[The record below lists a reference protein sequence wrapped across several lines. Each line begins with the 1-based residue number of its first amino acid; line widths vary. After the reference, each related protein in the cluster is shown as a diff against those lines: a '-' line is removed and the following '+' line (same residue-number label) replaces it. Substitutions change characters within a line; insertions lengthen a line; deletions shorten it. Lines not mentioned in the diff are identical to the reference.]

1 MIFQRKKRPFFKHY
15 KKIYVNEFRGYNA
28 SKLASDI
35 MAGLTVGAVA
45 LPLALAFGS
54 ASVDAEHATFGITA
68 GIITAIV
75 AGFITGLFG
84 GGSFQ
89 ISGPTGAMTV
99 VLGSI
104 VSGEYGLQGMFLA
117 CFIAGAILL
126 IAGLLRFGKLIQ
138 FIPRPVVTGF
148 TSGIAIVIALGQI
161 GNFFGVTLSGES
173 TVGKVVNFFSNQ
185 LTDINYYSL
194 ICSVI
199 VVLIIVLFPKKLS
212 KFVPGSL
219 VAIIICTLI
228 VYFAKFDVTKIG
240 SIPSSLVNSD
250 YLKINS
256 LTPEMFKSV
265 LGSSFTIAALGMIES
280 LLCGTC
286 AAKMKKE
293 KFDSNVELIAQ
304 GLGNMAMPFFGGVP
318 STAAIARTSVAVK
331 NGGQT
336 RITGLVQSVFLI
348 LCMFVLSGVIGLIP
362 YSALAGVLMVTAFKM
377 NEWSTIKSYFKKK
390 MWDAILMFSVTMI
403 ATVFLDLTYAIAIG
417 VVLSLIIMMVNMMG
431 LDVECS
437 EVDPNRNIATNSD
450 GKKRHTTII
459 YITGAFFFANA
470 NEVSKTLEKLN
481 KDYESLIFV
490 MRGVFY
496 MDVSAVDTLS
506 EIVTD
511 QRNLGRSISFTGI
524 RPAVEQTLKRGG
536 FTELVGKENFYSSID
551 KVLLPETSDTS
562 TVAH

>member
-15 KKIYVNEFRGYNA
+15 KKIYVNEFKGYNI
-28 SKLASDI
+28 SKLLKDI
-35 MAGLTVGAVA
+35 LAGLTVGAVA

-54 ASVDAEHATFGITA
+54 ASVDVSHAVFGITA
-68 GIITAIV
+68 GIITAII
-75 AGFITGLFG
+75 AGFITGLLG

-104 VSGEYGLQGMFLA
+104 VSGQYGLQGMFLA
-117 CFIAGAILL
+117 CLIAGAILL
-126 IAGLLRFGKLIQ
+126 IAGLLRFGKLVQ

-161 GNFFGVTLSGES
+161 GNFFGIQLSGGS
-173 TVGKVVNFFSNQ
+173 TVGKVVNFFQNQ
-185 LTDINYYSL
+185 LPDINIYAV
-194 ICSVI
+194 ICSVL
-199 VVLIIVLFPKKLS
+199 VVLIIVLFPKKWG
-212 KFVPGSL
+212 KYIPGSL
-219 VAIIICTLI
+219 VAIIICTVL
-228 VYFAKFDVTKIG
+228 VYFAKFDVTTIG
-240 SIPSSLVNSD
+240 KIPSSLVNSE
-250 YLKINS
+250 YLKVNEVS
-256 LTPEMFKSV
+256 LDMVKAVIGPA
-265 LGSSFTIAALGMIES
+265 FTIAALGMIES

-377 NEWSTIKSYFKKK
+377 NEWSTIKTYFKKK
-390 MWDAILMFSVTMI
+390 MWDAILMFTVTMV

-417 VVLSLIIMMVNMMG
+417 VVLSLIIMMVNMMH
-431 LDVECS
+431 LDIDCS
-437 EVDPNRNIATNSD
+437 ELDIEHNIITNN
-450 GKKRHTTII
+450 GKNLKTTLV
-459 YITGAFFFANA
+459 YITGAFFFANS
-470 NEVSKTLEKLN
+470 NDVSKELEKI
-481 KDYESLIFV
+481 DQSCESIVFV

-496 MDVSAVDTLS
+496 IDISAVDTLS
-506 EIVTD
+506 EIVKEQID
-511 QRNLGRSISFTGI
+511 KSRAISVTGI
-524 RPAVEQTLKRGG
+524 RPAVEPVLRRGD
-536 FTELVGKENFYSSID
+536 FMKLVGEENFYPSID
-551 KVLLPETSDTS
+551 KLLLSKNKK
-562 TVAH
+562 VKA